1 MPTKQ
6 WRRPSSI
13 CAQLSA
19 ASSFFGDRLV
29 SAGTFS
35 AVIVVVV
42 VTVVVVPVV
51 AGRSIGT

>member
-1 MPTKQ
+1 M
-6 WRRPSSI
+6 
-13 CAQLSA
+13 
-19 ASSFFGDRLV
+19 